1 MSQVSGVQVKVQES
15 ASQVIYS
22 DVVLING
29 SPMGFVLNFG
39 QWAPEEPGLVRVY
52 SRVGMSPNHLK
63 LLARLL
69 AENVAGYEAQFGE
82 IVVGDRREAPH
93 KHIGFEPVEPDGTP
107 PAAAGG
113 S

>member
-1 MSQVSGVQVKVQES
+1 MASSPAVRVKVHES

-63 LLARLL
+63 LLSRLL

-82 IVVGDRREAPH
+82 IMVGDSREAPH
-93 KHIGFEPVEPDGTP
+93 KHIGFEPVEPGTAP
-107 PAAAGG
+107 PAAGG

>member
-1 MSQVSGVQVKVQES
+1 MSQVAGVQVKVQES

-69 AENVAGYEAQFGE
+69 AENVAGYESQFGE
-82 IVVGDRREAPH
+82 IVVGDQREAPH
-93 KHIGFEPVEPDGTP
+93 KHIGFEPVETGHP
-107 PAAAGG
+107 PPVAGG
-113 S
+113 R

>member
-1 MSQVSGVQVKVQES
+1 MSQVTGVQVKVQES

-63 LLARLL
+63 LLAHLL
-69 AENVAGYEAQFGE
+69 AENVAGYESQFGE
-82 IVVGDRREAPH
+82 IVVGDHREAPH
-93 KHIGFEPVEPDGTP
+93 KHIGFEPVEPGSTT
-107 PAAAGG
+107 PAASGR
-113 S
+113 

>member
-1 MSQVSGVQVKVQES
+1 MGQVSGVSVKVQEP
-15 ASQVIYS
+15 AAQVVYS

-52 SRVGMSPNHLK
+52 SRIGVSPNHLK

-69 AENVAGYEAQFGE
+69 AENVAGYEAEFGE
-82 IVVGDRREAPH
+82 IVVGDKRAAPH
-93 KHIGFEPVEPDGTP
+93 KHIGFEPVDPATP
-107 PAAAGG
+107 PAPAGG